1 MARNPQRLP
10 YPDTWRA
17 RRLEVEDALTSITKD
32 SSGNL
37 KFTDAVSGSKTL
49 AELVAGSLP
58 SGNQGAIL
66 YKDAAAW
73 AALAPGT
80 SGQFLKTNG
89 AAANPSWG
97 AGGGSWAVIASTTL
111 TGTATSVDF
120 TGLDLDTDNEY
131 WLQFTAHV
139 NSAGSPDTYL
149 YCNDDTTNTNYYTQ
163 RFIAY
168 SSTVYT
174 VRTNDPWLAQI
185 NGNENFFYNIYIS
198 RDIHDNVR
206 WITNC
211 NGNQLVA
218 VSFQNN
224 VGAWTGTA
232 NVTKISLTMSAANAW
247 DTGSRFALMR
257 RG

>member
-1 MARNPQRLP
+1 L
-10 YPDTWRA
+10 
-17 RRLEVEDALTSITKD
+17 VEDALTNITKD

-89 AAANPSWG
+89 AAANPAW
-97 AGGGSWAVIASTTL
+97 AAAGGSWAVIASQTL

-149 YCNDDTTNTNYYTQ
+149 YFNDDTTATNYYTQ
-163 RFIAY
+163 RFMA
-168 SSTVYT
+168 SSTSISGIRWNT
-174 VRTNDPWLAQI
+174 SWLAQC
-185 NGNENFFYNIYIS
+185 NGTETFMHNIWIT
-198 RDIHDNVR
+198 RDMHDNVR
-206 WITNC
+206 YTSLSSF
-211 NGNQLVA
+211 NQLPLLTFVNITA
-218 VSFQNN
+218 
-224 VGAWTGTA
+224 GWTGTA
-232 NVTKISLTMSAANAW
+232 NVTKISLTMSEANAW
-247 DTGSRFALMR
+247 DTGSRFALMK

>member
-89 AAANPSWG
+89 AAANPAWAN
-97 AGGGSWAVIASTTL
+97 AGGNWSVISSVVLAAA
-111 TGTATSVDF
+111 ATQVDF
-120 TGLDLDTDNEY
+120 TGLDIGTDRAY
-131 WLQFTAHV
+131 WIQGTEHMTGGGTPFNALRF
-139 NSAGSPDTYL
+139 
-149 YCNDDTTNTNYYTQ
+149 NDDVTDGNYVTQYFYASGSGVGYAREANSRYTATNSGECTILNM
-163 RFIAY
+163 
-168 SSTVYT
+168 
-174 VRTNDPWLAQI
+174 
-185 NGNENFFYNIYIS
+185 
-198 RDIHDNVR
+198 
-206 WITNC
+206 WIEVDGHSNPRAMLMS
-211 NGNQLVA
+211 NQNQLA
-218 VSFQNN
+218 YCSFNN
-224 VGAWTGTA
+224 KIICWTGTA
-232 NVTKISLTMSAANAW
+232 NVTKISLIC
-247 DTGSRFALMR
+247 DTAGGFDVGSRWRLMKLS
-257 RG
+257 